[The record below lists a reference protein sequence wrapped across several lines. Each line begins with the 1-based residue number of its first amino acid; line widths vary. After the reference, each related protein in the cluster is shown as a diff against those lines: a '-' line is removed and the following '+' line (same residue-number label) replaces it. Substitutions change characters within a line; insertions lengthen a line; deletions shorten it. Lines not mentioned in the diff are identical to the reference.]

1 MELDRKA
8 TNSHTT
14 LESPSLEESNTGNS
28 CSVSDEE
35 VDEINN
41 DLLTHLLKDVADA
54 NFDDVDLDTK
64 ICDLMA
70 SARQSK
76 KRPKNHKSQYGGGM
90 SKQKMNGS

>member
-1 MELDRKA
+1 M
-8 TNSHTT
+8 
-14 LESPSLEESNTGNS
+14 
-28 CSVSDEE
+28 SDEE

-76 KRPKNHKSQYGGGM
+76 KRPKIIKANMVGVCRNK
-90 SKQKMNGS
+90 K

>member
-1 MELDRKA
+1 MELGRKA
-8 TNSHTT
+8 VKTHTI

-28 CSVSDEE
+28 SSASDED

-41 DLLTHLLKDVADA
+41 DLLTHLLKDVADV

-64 ICDLMA
+64 IYDLMA

-76 KRPKNHKSQYGGGM
+76 KRPKT
-90 SKQKMNGS
+90 

>member
-70 SARQSK
+70 SARQ
-76 KRPKNHKSQYGGGM
+76 
-90 SKQKMNGS
+90 